1 MVASGWEWEHL
12 GLVQVPAESE
22 VAAAN
27 WNRRQPLKLT
37 SGWEHLDQMMV
48 SAAAAEVELLRVTS
62 GWEHLDLM
70 TVSAAAVEV
79 ELLRMTSGWE
89 HLDLMTV
96 SAAAAEVELLRVTPT
111 PGWEHL
117 DLMTGLAAAAE
128 VAATNDSPQLLDG
141 LTVVWKHILLMKVE
155 SLNLPVVV
163 CLLMIHFPV
172 Y

>member
-48 SAAAAEVELLRVTS
+48 SAAAAEVELLRV
-62 GWEHLDLM
+62 
-70 TVSAAAVEV
+70 
-79 ELLRMTSGWE
+79 TSGWE